1 MNDRPTTAE
10 LLETI
15 ADVLEGEVLP
25 TTAGALQHR
34 VRVAGNLCRIL
45 EREARLGDEIEARE
59 RSRLGALLDR
69 ADAGSANLLELNR
82 ELVKRLDAGGDPE
95 FEGAAWRALLD
106 ITRDK
111 LRIAKPGH
119 DRYDFAAEVRP

>member
-1 MNDRPTTAE
+1 MNDRPTAAE

-25 TTAGALQHR
+25 ATDGALQHR

-45 EREARLGDEIEARE
+45 ERETRLGDGVEARE
-59 RSRLGALLDR
+59 RSRLGALLGR
-69 ADAGSANLLELNR
+69 ADAASADLVELNR
-82 ELVKRLDAGGDPE
+82 ELVQRLERGGDRE

-111 LRIAKPGH
+111 LRIVKPGH
-119 DRYDFAAEVRP
+119 DSYDFAAETLP